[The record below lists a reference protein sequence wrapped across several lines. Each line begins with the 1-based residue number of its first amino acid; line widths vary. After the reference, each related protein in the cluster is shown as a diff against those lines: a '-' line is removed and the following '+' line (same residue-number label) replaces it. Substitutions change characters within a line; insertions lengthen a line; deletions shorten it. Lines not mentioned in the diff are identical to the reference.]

1 MPFTIRGLDSDI
13 EEEIRDIARKS
24 HKSINQ
30 VIKEVIQK
38 ELRKRQYPAS
48 SLKQLA
54 GQWSREEADAFEKSI
69 SSCEQIDE
77 EMWK

>member
-1 MPFTIRGLDSDI
+1 MALTIRGLDSEI
-13 EEEIRDIARKS
+13 EKEIRNIARKS
-24 HKSINQ
+24 QKSINQ
-30 VIKEVIQK
+30 VIKEMIQK

-54 GQWSREEADAFEKSI
+54 GSWSREEADEFEKNI

>member
-1 MPFTIRGLDSDI
+1 M
-13 EEEIRDIARKS
+13 ARES

-30 VIKEVIQK
+30 VIKEIIQK
-38 ELRKRQYPAS
+38 ELRTHQYPAS

-54 GQWSREEADAFEKSI
+54 GRWSREEADEFERSI
-69 SSCEQIDE
+69 SSCEQIDD